1 MKRLIIILAI
11 LLGLALVMKVT
22 VPSMEKHKEAA
33 VEQVTKFVEEQM
45 MQNEEVDGYLEAY
58 GIDKDET
65 HRFLSENGIYKSM
78 VTYLVENSLFLE
90 DYFVCNV
97 GKFQY
102 EGEIYP
108 LTLGLFNHVFVLT
121 DYIDEMQ
128 EAQAK
133 MEKLQQ
139 KLE

>member
-45 MQNEEVDGYLEAY
+45 MQNDEVDGYLEAY

-128 EAQAK
+128 EAQEK

>member
-1 MKRLIIILAI
+1 MAI

>member
-45 MQNEEVDGYLEAY
+45 MQNDEVDGYLEAY